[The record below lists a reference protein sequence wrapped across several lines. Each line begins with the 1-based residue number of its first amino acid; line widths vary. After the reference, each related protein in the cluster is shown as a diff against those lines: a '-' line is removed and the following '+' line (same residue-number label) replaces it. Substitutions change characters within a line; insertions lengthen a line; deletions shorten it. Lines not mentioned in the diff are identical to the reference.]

1 MKAETGRAAGRRDR
15 PKRARTPRGASV
27 ETLPVTWRTQAKA
40 LRRYGGETPAVALES
55 CAAELEATLRE
66 RDETTLSL
74 TEAARESGYSADH
87 LGRLVRD
94 GKIPNAGRPGAPR
107 IARSTC
113 HGRPSEPRLVN
124 EAFVRAKFPTRRSCS
139 PSSSEESNDGTH
151 ETKLSQP

>member
-40 LRRYGGETPAVALES
+40 LRRYGGDTPAVALES

-74 TEAARESGYSADH
+74 TEAARESGYSGPSRPPRARRQDPQRRKARRAQDRSQTPATE
-87 LGRLVRD
+87 GTSRAATG
-94 GKIPNAGRPGAPR
+94 GKA
-107 IARSTC
+107 
-113 HGRPSEPRLVN
+113 
-124 EAFVRAKFPTRRSCS
+124 
-139 PSSSEESNDGTH
+139 
-151 ETKLSQP
+151 